1 MGKWFMKIKG
11 QLGRKLAL
19 ADKLTMCLAALLVA
33 GSLVTV
39 MPAFAAGEVDSN
51 LGGTDVS
58 ISRFSE
64 VIAESFNNV
73 LSNAFMKKGQA
84 KRWME
89 KVDAGAGSGP
99 AMYADV
105 GRIGNLLGYAG
116 GNDTAENSSNVWTKG
131 TDAASRVLTLQTVA
145 GFYTDDTE
153 NVQISNKSAMSHYI
167 VWGSA
172 LNYLG
177 IDEFRDAQSAAD
189 GMRTIIGYAMYVCFI
204 LAYTAGGIMSKVVSL
219 MHDFN
224 VFNMF
229 YKGGTNFLLD
239 IAGGDSEFIDTINSA
254 LDVMYKLRW
263 VIMGFLVIAFAATV
277 TFWKSKGYNQ
287 AVNAQQKFRNM
298 LYRIIVMAIG
308 IPLCGMVYTEC
319 IDIVDAQVN
328 ASSTT
333 LTDYVFQEFLDFE
346 KWTTGSVDR
355 TTGKSTS
362 FYVDPAT
369 GLSEI
374 HVVYETDMQQFSITG
389 GGSQAG
395 AIDASKFVFAA
406 NQSMYTAPGADG
418 SDASY
423 IGTVDNANFVQK
435 LFGRPG
441 DDVNALTGSYSDL
454 QRSGNNITGAN
465 KSKAYNAARNL
476 ILNYARSNTVSPDTL
491 NDVYILDYNEM
502 VAAMT
507 DDPVVNSTAI
517 EQMFGVNAAQQRI
530 WSYIGGMGAEWIYEN
545 DGTSLEILLAGGAG
559 AEIKA
564 TLKGVTA
571 FPYTNTA
578 GSGVTINSTSGSET
592 RGATIMRR
600 CLTNGVGGA
609 NVMKVKDPV
618 ITGVDNKN
626 YKYDITYDLSTGGMS
641 ALSLYNY
648 MHTKFENGQIT
659 VYSPDNTT
667 NAGVGLMHYAVTTP
681 YSGIPEI
688 VQLLYVLAVLFSL
701 GVIGWV
707 FGISLLI
714 STIIQSLKAIPI
726 IFKMLMG
733 SAQGFVEGLLIAFS
747 IAIELL
753 VTMFLYTQAVNII
766 DFLIKLVGQ
775 VARIILSAF
784 NNTTMSSDNE
794 SYAILSGAISIFII
808 MWGTFELIKWRQAI
822 TISIKSLITHLC
834 NTVFGTSA
842 AMPTGASNGM
852 LKGAAALAAG
862 GMAMGALANDGALDD
877 VVNDLTGTDL
887 GSSVHD
893 KLSEGDWEGAMQDI
907 QDYAGGTYRGS
918 SDTADAEAALGEGGD
933 IGSANG
939 WQSLTDDDKA
949 ELAEK
954 YGDDLQDAEDDVAA
968 AQAALADGTGSQ
980 EDLDEATAKRDALRQ
995 EMTADAAGRRHAN
1008 YEKANEL
1015 GVADYGDYLREQKAE
1030 AEANGLQ
1037 PVEGADIPDEPSK
1050 TLDRDGQMAYDA
1062 ARDGDA
1068 QTLRTAS
1075 QTYDGNGLTAAQ
1087 RAKVNEMIANGADET
1102 EIAAAIDN
1110 MKQDNFGD
1118 DADAVVDKINEAAG
1132 RDGVET
1138 YGSAD
1143 NSDGNA
1149 RTVTVSGSKDGTTG
1163 GIEYAV
1169 TDNNSDAGEQRI
1181 KVSEADGQSI
1191 YENITDGSDA
1201 KGDQIAT
1208 VDMGTQEA
1216 SDAMAMDYAD
1226 IRNNMD
1232 SVANMSGGMLV
1243 KGSGSGGIGGTTVS
1257 EAAAVYS
1264 AEQSKVI
1271 GDGTASSD
1279 YGSTAGYTAAHATQ
1293 AMQAAGVADLSAAG
1307 AMQDAGGG
1315 VNVNPAGASFA
1326 GGIAGM
1332 VTGSGMAG
1340 LQASIGAQNGGMI
1353 NAAAA
1358 PVSYDMS
1365 GGGNVIPA
1373 ASLPTAPPAPATS
1386 GISYS
1391 TQNVD
1396 GGTVTVPMSSDG
1408 KTYVQTMGDN
1418 GKPQFVESTGSDG
1431 GTVYVKQSGSGGAER
1446 YVPLDSASTR
1456 YVEAPSSGGGT
1467 QFLPASDD
1475 GVMYVQKQGSG
1486 GPQYV
1491 RATGNEAPGT
1501 QGFVMQRDES
1511 GHPQYIETDLSAR
1524 YVTSQNGGGYVPQG
1538 SRQTQTPTT
1547 VSTAEVVIGYDSPSA
1562 PPAGG
1567 GTYRPMMLGDVPSGQ
1582 NAGSGQSGYQPVTL
1596 SPEQLQQFLANG
1608 TLDVDDGEMPGNVIG
1623 GDR

>member
-11 QLGRKLAL
+11 RLGRKLAL

-73 LSNAFMKKGQA
+73 LSNAYMKSEQA
-84 KRWME
+84 ANWMMT
-89 KVDAGAGSGP
+89 VDANRDSTYNISIGT
-99 AMYADV
+99 
-105 GRIGNLLGYAG
+105 IGNLLGYPS
-116 GNDTAENSSNVWTKG
+116 GNTTAENTSNVWTKG
-131 TDAASRVLTLQTVA
+131 NDAASKVLTLQTIN
-145 GFYTDDTE
+145 GFYGDVAD
-153 NVQISNKSAMSHYI
+153 NDSAMSQYI
-167 VWGSA
+167 VWGAMLSDM
-172 LNYLG
+172 G
-177 IDEFRDAQSAAD
+177 IDEFRDAQSASD
-189 GMRTIIGYAMYVCFI
+189 GVRMIIGYAMYVCFI
-204 LAYTAGGIMSKVVSL
+204 LAYSANSIMENVVGIMDK
-219 MHDFN
+219 FN
-224 VFNMF
+224 VFKLLYN
-229 YKGGTNFLLD
+229 YGTGAIKTLGGIVGGNKFLDD
-239 IAGGDSEFIDTINSA
+239 INEA
-254 LDVMYKLRW
+254 LTFMHEIRW
-263 VIMGFLVIAFAATV
+263 IIMGILVVLFVASITV
-277 TFWKSKGYNQ
+277 WKSRSHMQ
-287 AVNAQQKFRNM
+287 AANSQQRARM
-298 LYRIIVMAIG
+298 LFYRVIVMSIG
-308 IPLCGMVYTEC
+308 IPLCGMVYSEC
-319 IDIVDAQVN
+319 LDIID
-328 ASSTT
+328 ASANKPERI
-333 LTDYVFQEFLDFE
+333 LTDYIFQEFLDFE
-346 KWTTGSVDR
+346 KWTVGSVNRD
-355 TTGKSTS
+355 TGESTS
-362 FYVDPAT
+362 FKVDSVEEMQNIKVLYST
-369 GLSEI
+369 N
-374 HVVYETDMQQFSITG
+374 MQQLSVFDKNDE
-389 GGSQAG
+389 AL
-395 AIDASKFVFAA
+395 DASEFVFAI
-406 NQSMYTAPGADG
+406 NSSLNDN
-418 SDASY
+418 
-423 IGTVDNANFVQK
+423 IGTLDNANFVK
-435 LFGRPG
+435 SLFKGRNNG
-441 DDVNALTGSYSDL
+441 AALSFSDIAD
-454 QRSGNNITGAN
+454 RGNGNGNGTEDGNYDTEA
-465 KSKAYNAARNL
+465 AYKIARNL
-476 ILNYARSNTVSPDTL
+476 ILNYARSNTVSPDAL
-491 NDVYILDYNEM
+491 NDVYLKDYEDMLAN
-502 VAAMT
+502 MT
-507 DDPVVNSTAI
+507 DDAVVNSSAI
-517 EQMFGVNAAQQRI
+517 EQLFGVNAAQQRI
-530 WSYIGGMGAEWIYEN
+530 WSYIDKTKLVNQADKWIYEHD
-545 DGTSLEILLAGGAG
+545 DGNLELLLAGSAG
-559 AEIKA
+559 NEITA
-564 TLKGVTA
+564 TLKGISA
-571 FPYTNTA
+571 FPSSTSYFNA
-578 GSGVTINSTSGSET
+578 SGVFVNGAKIMTRTLANDSTSISASGT
-592 RGATIMRR
+592 VNRDGDHDY
-600 CLTNGVGGA
+600 V
-609 NVMKVKDPV
+609 
-618 ITGVDNKN
+618 
-626 YKYDITYDLSTGGMS
+626 YDFTYDLSTGGMS
-641 ALSLYNY
+641 AMALYNY
-648 MHTKFENGQIT
+648 MHTKFENGQI
-659 VYSPDNTT
+659 VSYSPDNTT
-667 NAGVGLMHYAVTTP
+667 NAGVGLMHYSVTTP

-688 VQLLYVLAVLFSL
+688 VQLLYILAVLFSL
-701 GVIGWV
+701 GVIGWA
-707 FGISLLI
+707 FGMSLLI
-714 STIIQSLKAIPI
+714 NTIVQSIKAMPI
-726 IFKMLMG
+726 AFKMLIG
-733 SAQGFVEGLLIAFS
+733 SVQGFVEGLLISFS
-747 IAIELL
+747 ICVELL
-753 VTMFLYTQAVNII
+753 ITVFLYNQSVNII
-766 DFLIKLVGQ
+766 DLLIKLIK
-775 VARIILSAF
+775 ATADTILSVFLSGDAP
-784 NNTTMSSDNE
+784 DPQ
-794 SYAILSGAISIFII
+794 SYAILSGIISIFVII
-808 MWGTFELIKWRQAI
+808 WGTFELIKWRQAI
-822 TISIKSLITHLC
+822 TISIKSMITHLC

-842 AMPTGASNGM
+842 SMPTGASNGM
-852 LKGAAALAAG
+852 LKGAAMLGAG
-862 GMAMGALANDGALDD
+862 AMAMGALANDGALDD

-980 EDLDEATAKRDALRQ
+980 EDLDEAMAKRDALRQ
-995 EMTADAAGRRHAN
+995 EMAADAAGRRHAN

-1243 KGSGSGGIGGTTVS
+1243 KGAGSGGIGGTTVS

-1501 QGFVMQRDES
+1501 HGFVMQRDES

-1524 YVTSQNGGGYVPQG
+1524 YVTSQSGGGYVPQG

-1547 VSTAEVVIGYDSPSA
+1547 VSTSEGVIGYDSPSA

-1567 GTYRPMMLGDVPSGQ
+1567 GTYRPMTLGDVPPGQ

-1608 TLDVDDGEMPGNVIG
+1608 TLDVEDGEMPGNVIG